1 MKMKMHLTS
10 CETYNFQPLNSLSI
24 SFIRGVNYVV
34 VKIFFG
40 SFLIVS
46 YGKPLSLLW
55 SMYQVIFLFCFVKT
69 ED

>member
-1 MKMKMHLTS
+1 M
-10 CETYNFQPLNSLSI
+10 
-24 SFIRGVNYVV
+24 V